1 MGQTTSR
8 IEHARTKHKS
18 KPRSSKSIEEKKI
31 KLAQTTGVLALTDS
45 KLKEIPISIIS
56 NGDLQEKLRSLDLSR
71 NQITRVPTEMNTVR
85 FSNMKS
91 LKLQSNA
98 IHSLPDL
105 SQLMAL
111 TKVVSVRQNK
121 ITGSREPQAIA
132 EQILAHSNI
141 DILNLD
147 GNAITKLQLE
157 AMNGISQFMERR
169 KELKDKGILAGISA
183 DMSLCGLD

>member
-1 MGQTTSR
+1 M
-8 IEHARTKHKS
+8 
-18 KPRSSKSIEEKKI
+18 
-31 KLAQTTGVLALTDS
+31 
-45 KLKEIPISIIS
+45 
-56 NGDLQEKLRSLDLSR
+56 
-71 NQITRVPTEMNTVR
+71 
-85 FSNMKS
+85 
-91 LKLQSNA
+91 
-98 IHSLPDL
+98 
-105 SQLMAL
+105 
-111 TKVVSVRQNK
+111 RQNK